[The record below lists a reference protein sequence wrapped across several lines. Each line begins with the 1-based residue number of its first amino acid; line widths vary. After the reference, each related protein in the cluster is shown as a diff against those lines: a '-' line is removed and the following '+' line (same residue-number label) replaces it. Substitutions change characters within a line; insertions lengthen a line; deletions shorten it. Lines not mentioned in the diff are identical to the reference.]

1 MSKIDMYNG
10 QAGNIADKIESKVSD
25 LMQTVKKHPSMKK
38 YSPHVRKGVQKEI
51 KAILNNRISAFS
63 LKIDDDDI
71 NQWLNEYTPYAQ
83 ASTTAYIQRVAKEKG
98 YKTLTSEQVDY
109 VKNALLNSM
118 EPTESFD
125 WETGEGV
132 KIPRHGVSLGTE
144 RDLAAKVATHVEWS
158 VKKTVGNAL
167 KPENVI
173 EFLVKN
179 KKSLGIDNIDDIDM
193 KYVDNVISVASM
205 SLYGERS
212 SNGKKI
218 TERSIQNIDNALLH
232 AAFTANTK
240 MSDFSGALLRKIG
253 TSTFVDND
261 TRLGE
266 IKKEFNNKIGE
277 KARKNQEDEQNY
289 ARLRALMDRFFTAL
303 RWSMHYK
310 TGKMGTSTYTAE
322 NQYMKIEL
330 AILEFVANTN
340 LSNAELV
347 KRFEQIFASNDNPEA
362 VERLYMTEVLN
373 AWWVNVSKVLGIDDD
388 ITLEI
393 QSDIISEKSG
403 EYVEGNAG
411 HFERDIDRE
420 KAIQAGFKTIKN
432 AIYNGVNVL
441 DTVRENRHDI
451 DELVK
456 KYIQAKKEAESWKK
470 EKAANRRKEIAAAKK
485 AGFKKLEKDTE
496 ENEDMIEFEKEL
508 AKERAKER
516 RDTKKRL
523 QDKLIANFEAANM
536 QNAKE
541 VGVGERAIKVLDK
554 DTLNKL
560 KYTLFGTHKE
570 LTKGDLSKFLSAAY
584 RVSGANDKGTKD
596 LFIANHASLISDI
609 FNNEDV
615 TSQLKDRFNKS
626 KNALLNYD
634 EKLQAKKQKEKDKA
648 DREIQKAEKE
658 IQKEKDELDKKRQKA
673 TQIDIKAAVTAGKE
687 NRELK
692 REKDKAEKA
701 ENARLMAEKN
711 KADRERQREINR
723 AEKARIA
730 AEKKA
735 KDKADRELQKEKN
748 NAEKAR
754 IKAEKD
760 RQKAE
765 EIANIN
771 TSMTNFI
778 RVSTSDFDADFK
790 KLRYSS
796 NRYLQQTTSRLKL
809 DVVRKISDS
818 KLTKDLRTYR
828 ASKNE
833 RHKAIV
839 NSSVSDFITK
849 ANESLNKWEEKSKA
863 EAEKLYNGRKREK
876 AKALGEIAKLKKDR
890 QSKIRL
896 EAREMKNEALE
907 KFHDAIYS

>member
-1 MSKIDMYNG
+1 MSMLDVYKG
-10 QAGNIADKIESKVSD
+10 QADNIAAKIENKVSD
-25 LMQTVKKHPSMKK
+25 LMQAVKKHPSMKK

-51 KAILNNRISAFS
+51 RALLNHRMSAFS
-63 LKIDDDDI
+63 LKIDVDDI
-71 NQWLNEYTPYAQ
+71 NKWLDEYTPYAQ

-98 YKTLTSEQVDY
+98 FKTLTPEQVDY

-118 EPTESFD
+118 EPDEYFD
-125 WETGEGV
+125 WSTGEGV
-132 KIPRHGVSLGTE
+132 KIPLHGKALGTE

-173 EFLVKN
+173 AFLVKN
-179 KKSLGIDNIDDIDM
+179 KKSLNLDNLDDENIVD
-193 KYVDNVISVASM
+193 YVDNIIAVASM
-205 SLYGERS
+205 SLYGESS
-212 SNGKKI
+212 SNKRKI

-240 MSDFSGALLRKIG
+240 MSNFSGALLRKIG

-266 IKKEFNNKIGE
+266 IKKEFNDKIGK
-277 KARKNQEDEQNY
+277 KARKEQEDAQNY

-330 AILEFVANTN
+330 AILEFVANTT
-340 LSNAELV
+340 LPLKELV
-347 KRFEQIFASNDNPEA
+347 SRFERIFASNDNPEA

-373 AWWVNVSKVLGIDDD
+373 AWWVNVSNVLGIDED
-388 ITLEI
+388 IALEI

-403 EYVEGNAG
+403 EYIDGNAG

-420 KAIQAGFKTIKN
+420 KEIQATFKELEN
-432 AIYNGVNVL
+432 ALRYGVTSKVYDNIQK
-441 DTVRENRHDI
+441 T

-456 KYIQAKKEAESWKK
+456 KYVQAKKEAERWKK

-485 AGFKKLEKDTE
+485 AGFKKAEKDTE

-523 QDKLIANFEAANM
+523 QDKVLDNFKAANM
-536 QNAKE
+536 QNAEE
-541 VGVGERAIKVLDK
+541 VGVGERTIKVLDK
-554 DTLNKL
+554 ATLNNL
-560 KYTLFGTHKE
+560 KYTLFGTNKK
-570 LTKGDLSKFLSAAY
+570 LTKSDFSKFLSAAY

-596 LFIANHASLISDI
+596 LFIATHASLINAV
-609 FNNEDV
+609 FNNDDV
-615 TSQLKDRFNKS
+615 FNKDVS
-626 KNALLNYD
+626 PKFEEKFNKAKESLINYD
-634 EKLQAKKQKEKDKA
+634 EKLQAETKKEKDKA
-648 DREIQKAEKE
+648 DRERKKA
-658 IQKEKDELDKKRQKA
+658 IKDKLNNKRQKA
-673 TQIDIKAAVTAGKE
+673 TQSDINEAVKAGKAIQ
-687 NRELK
+687 
-692 REKDKAEKA
+692 REKD
-701 ENARLMAEKN
+701 

-723 AEKARIA
+723 EINRA
-730 AEKKA
+730 KKA
-735 KDKADRELQKEKN
+735 EQ
-748 NAEKAR
+748 
-754 IKAEKD
+754 KAEEA

-765 EIANIN
+765 EVANIN
-771 TSMTNFI
+771 TAMTNFI
-778 RVSTSDFDADFK
+778 RASTSDFDADFR
-790 KLRYSS
+790 KLRNSS
-796 NRYLQQTTSRLKL
+796 NRYLQQTTSRLKI
-809 DVVRKISDS
+809 DVVRKIGDS
-818 KLTKDLRTYR
+818 KLTRDLRTYR
-828 ASKNE
+828 AAKNE

-849 ANESLNKWEEKSKA
+849 ANQSLDKWAQEVTA
-863 EAEKLYNGRKREK
+863 EAEKLYSDRKREK
-876 AKALGEIAKLKKDR
+876 TKALGEIARLKKSK
-890 QSKIRL
+890 QSKINS

>member
-1 MSKIDMYNG
+1 MSKVNMYNG

-51 KAILNNRISAFS
+51 KAILNNRISTFS
-63 LKIDDDDI
+63 LKIDVDDI
-71 NQWLNEYTPYAQ
+71 NKWLDEYTPYAQ
-83 ASTTAYIQRVAKEKG
+83 ASTTAYIQRVAKEMG
-98 YKTLTSEQVDY
+98 YKTLTKEQVDY
-109 VKNALLNSM
+109 VKDALLNSM
-118 EPTESFD
+118 EPNESFD

-132 KIPRHGVSLGTE
+132 KIPLHGRALGTE
-144 RDLAAKVATHVEWS
+144 RNLAAKVATHVEWAE
-158 VKKTVGNAL
+158 KKTVGNAL

-232 AAFTANTK
+232 AAFTANTN

-253 TSTFVDND
+253 TSTFVNND

-266 IKKEFNNKIGE
+266 IKKEFDNRIGA
-277 KARKNQEDEQNY
+277 KARLSQNDAQNY

-330 AILEFVANTN
+330 AILEFVANTT
-340 LSNAELV
+340 LPLAELV
-347 KRFEQIFASNDNPEA
+347 RRFEQIFASNDNPEA

-388 ITLEI
+388 IALEI
-393 QSDIISEKSG
+393 QSDIIAEKSG

-420 KAIQAGFKTIKN
+420 KAIQAGFKTIRN
-432 AIYNGVNVL
+432 AVYNGVDL
-441 DTVRENRHDI
+441 LATVRENMHDT
-451 DELVK
+451 DKLVK
-456 KYIQAKKEAESWKK
+456 KYIQAKKEAELQKK
-470 EKAANRRKEIAAAKK
+470 GAAEAKRKKMAELKKNRGEAAVERAKQIDARKRAKSKAEAQINEEEKKRI
-485 AGFKKLEKDTE
+485 
-496 ENEDMIEFEKEL
+496 

-516 RDTKKRL
+516 YDTKKRA
-523 QDKLIANFEAANM
+523 QDKLIDNFKAAYM

-541 VGVGERAIKVLDK
+541 ISLDDSVIKALDRT
-554 DTLNKL
+554 TLNNL
-560 KYTLFGTHKE
+560 KYTLFGTHKKLTESDLPKFLSVAYRLSGADTKGKRDLFIATHAGLINDILDNKDVLVMLKQKRDKAKEKRDATKALHDKLIDDFGATNVQNAKEISSIDRKIKVLDKTTLNKLKNTLFGASKE
-570 LTKGDLSKFLSAAY
+570 LTKSDLPKFLSAAY
-584 RVSGANDKGTKD
+584 RVSGANDKGTRD
-596 LFIANHASLISDI
+596 LFIATHAGLINNI

-615 TSQLKDRFNKS
+615 SSQL
-626 KNALLNYD
+626 
-634 EKLQAKKQKEKDKA
+634 EEVV
-648 DREIQKAEKE
+648 EAEK
-658 IQKEKDELDKKRQKA
+658 
-673 TQIDIKAAVTAGKE
+673 
-687 NRELK
+687 
-692 REKDKAEKA
+692 
-701 ENARLMAEKN
+701 
-711 KADRERQREINR
+711 
-723 AEKARIA
+723 
-730 AEKKA
+730 
-735 KDKADRELQKEKN
+735 
-748 NAEKAR
+748 
-754 IKAEKD
+754 
-760 RQKAE
+760 
-765 EIANIN
+765 IN

-778 RVSTSDFDADFK
+778 RSSASDFDADFN
-790 KLRYSS
+790 KLRSSS
-796 NRYLQQTTSRLKL
+796 NRYLQQTTSRLKT

-818 KLTKDLRTYR
+818 KLTRDLRTYR
-828 ASKNE
+828 AAKNE

-849 ANESLNKWEEKSKA
+849 ANKSLDKWAQEA
-863 EAEKLYNGRKREK
+863 EAEAVKLYSGREK
-876 AKALGEIAKLKKDR
+876 EKTKALGQIAKLKKAR
-890 QSKIRL
+890 QVKINS
-896 EAREMKNEALE
+896 EAREMKNEALK

>member
-1 MSKIDMYNG
+1 MSKVDMYNG
-10 QAGNIADKIESKVSD
+10 QAKNIADKIESKVSD

-51 KAILNNRISAFS
+51 EAILNNRISVFS

-98 YKTLTSEQVDY
+98 FKTLTPEQVNY
-109 VKNALLNSM
+109 VKDALLNSM
-118 EPTESFD
+118 EPNEYFD
-125 WETGEGV
+125 WSTGTGV
-132 KIPRHGVSLGTE
+132 KIPLHGKALGTE

-173 EFLVKN
+173 AFLVKN

-205 SLYGERS
+205 SLYGE
-212 SNGKKI
+212 SNSKDRKI

-232 AAFTANTK
+232 AAFTANTN

-253 TSTFVDND
+253 TSTFVNND

-266 IKKEFNNKIGE
+266 IKEALDKKIA
-277 KARKNQEDEQNY
+277 ARARENQKNQEEAQNY

-330 AILEFVANTN
+330 AILEFVANTT
-340 LSNAELV
+340 LPLAELV
-347 KRFEQIFASNDNPEA
+347 SRFEQIFASNDNPEA

-373 AWWVNVSKVLGIDDD
+373 AWWVNVSKTLGIDED
-388 ITLEI
+388 IALEI
-393 QSDIISEKSG
+393 QSDIVAEKSG
-403 EYVEGNAG
+403 EYIEGNAG

-420 KAIQAGFKTIKN
+420 KEIQASFKTLIN
-432 AIYNGVNVL
+432 DFRNGTLGKAEDN
-441 DTVRENRHDI
+441 TNEI
-451 DELVK
+451 AELVK
-456 KYIQAKKEAESWKK
+456 KYVQAKKEADLWKK
-470 EKAANRRKEIAAAKK
+470 DEAAYKRSKK
-485 AGFKKLEKDTE
+485 AKDKKEGRIEVNPQIDEEEEEEK
-496 ENEDMIEFEKEL
+496 MI

-516 RDTKKRL
+516 RDTKKRA
-523 QDKLIANFEAANM
+523 QDKLIDNFKAAQM

-570 LTKGDLSKFLSAAY
+570 LTKSDFSKFLSAAY
-584 RVSGANDKGTKD
+584 RVSGANDKGTRD
-596 LFIANHASLISDI
+596 LFIATHSTLINAVFKND
-609 FNNEDV
+609 DV
-615 TSQLKDRFNKS
+615 FNKDVS
-626 KNALLNYD
+626 PQFEEKFNKAKESLLNYD
-634 EKLQAKKQKEKDKA
+634 KKLKDEKQKEKDKA
-648 DREIQKAEKE
+648 DRAIQKAEKE

-687 NRELK
+687 
-692 REKDKAEKA
+692 
-701 ENARLMAEKN
+701 
-711 KADRERQREINR
+711 I
-723 AEKARIA
+723 
-730 AEKKA
+730 KKA
-735 KDKADRELQKEKN
+735 KDKADREIQKEN
-748 NAEKAR
+748 NRLEKAR
-754 IKAEKD
+754 IKAEED

-778 RVSTSDFDADFK
+778 RANTSDFDADFK

-809 DVVRKISDS
+809 DVVRKIGDS
-818 KLTKDLRTYR
+818 TLTRDLRTYR
-828 ASKNE
+828 ASKKE

-863 EAEKLYNGRKREK
+863 EAEKLYSDRKREK
-876 AKALGEIAKLKKDR
+876 TKALGEIARLKKDR

>member
-1 MSKIDMYNG
+1 MSKVNMYNG

-51 KAILNNRISAFS
+51 KAILNNRMTAFS
-63 LKIDDDDI
+63 LKIDVDDI
-71 NQWLNEYTPYAQ
+71 NKWLDEYTPYAQ

-98 YKTLTSEQVDY
+98 FKTLTPEQVNY
-109 VKNALLNSM
+109 VKDALLNSM
-118 EPTESFD
+118 EPNESFD

-132 KIPRHGVSLGTE
+132 KIPLHGKALGTE

-173 EFLVKN
+173 AFLVKN

-205 SLYGERS
+205 SLYGE
-212 SNGKKI
+212 SNSKDRKI

-253 TSTFVDND
+253 TSTFVNND

-266 IKKEFNNKIGE
+266 IKKALDKKIA
-277 KARKNQEDEQNY
+277 ARARENQKNQEEAQNY

-330 AILEFVANTN
+330 AILEFVANTT
-340 LSNAELV
+340 LPLAELV
-347 KRFEQIFASNDNPEA
+347 SRFEQIFASNDNPEA

-373 AWWVNVSKVLGIDDD
+373 AWWVNVSKTLGIDED
-388 ITLEI
+388 IALEI

-403 EYVEGNAG
+403 EYIEGNAG

-420 KAIQAGFKTIKN
+420 KEIQASFKTLIN
-432 AIYNGVNVL
+432 DFRNGTLGKAEDN
-441 DTVRENRHDI
+441 TNEI
-451 DELVK
+451 AELVK
-456 KYIQAKKEAESWKK
+456 KYVQAKKEADLWKK
-470 EKAANRRKEIAAAKK
+470 DEAAYKRSKK
-485 AGFKKLEKDTE
+485 AKDKKEGRIEVNPQIDEEEEEEEK
-496 ENEDMIEFEKEL
+496 MI

-516 RDTKKRL
+516 RDTKKRA
-523 QDKLIANFEAANM
+523 QDKLIDNFKAAQM

-554 DTLNKL
+554 ATLNKL
-560 KYTLFGTHKE
+560 KYTLFGTNKE
-570 LTKGDLSKFLSAAY
+570 LTKSDFSKFLSAAY

-615 TSQLKDRFNKS
+615 TTQLKDRFNKS

-648 DREIQKAEKE
+648 DRAIQKAEKE
-658 IQKEKDELDKKRQKA
+658 IQKEKDEANRKRQRA
-673 TQIDIKAAVTAGKE
+673 TQIDIKEAVNAGKE

-760 RQKAE
+760 RQNAE
-765 EIANIN
+765 ELANIN
-771 TSMTNFI
+771 TSMDNFI

-828 ASKNE
+828 AAKNE

-839 NSSVSDFITK
+839 NSSVSDFTTK
-849 ANESLNKWEEKSKA
+849 ANQSLDKWAEKSIA